1 MKIMAQN
8 KLNYLANALTGI
20 SLFCGFV
27 SIIFSLEQHFTF
39 ASWAILLSVVF
50 DGLDGQIARRNPIPS
65 EFGKELDS
73 LVDVI
78 SFGIATSILGY
89 IFVYRHFYLWATSA
103 LLIYLVCSIIRL
115 AKFNI
120 TPKDKLANYF
130 YGLPTTASGGLLASF
145 ILIYRRYTQSAP
157 PVIFL
162 FMVLLVSF
170 LMISK
175 IRYPNLDALIQLLR
189 KNKFLVLTIILILLT
204 VLIIFS
210 LITSVFL
217 PEITIFALFIMYL
230 LFSPFT
236 VRLSDSNVTGR
247 GSTQEPECK

>member
-1 MKIMAQN
+1 MN
-8 KLNYLANALTGI
+8 FLANILTGVSLLFGFI
-20 SLFCGFV
+20 ST
-27 SIIFSLEQHFTF
+27 IFSLEQHFTF

-78 SFGIATSILGY
+78 SFGIAPSILGY
-89 IFVYRHFYLWATSA
+89 IFVYRHFHFYITSV
-103 LLIYLVCSIIRL
+103 LFIYLVCSIMRL

-120 TPKDKLANYF
+120 TPKDKLINYF

-162 FMVLLVSF
+162 FMALLVSF
-170 LMISK
+170 LMVSK
-175 IRYPNLDALIQLLR
+175 IKYPNLNALIQLLR
-189 KNKFLVLTIILILLT
+189 KNKLLVLAIILILLT
-204 VLIIFS
+204 VLIIFL
-210 LITSVFL
+210 LITSMFL

-230 LFSPFT
+230 IFSPFVVKWSET
-236 VRLSDSNVTGR
+236 KPG
-247 GSTQEPECK
+247 